1 MNTKV
6 MFSSMTDEWETPQD
20 LFDRLDQEFCFDL
33 DPCANET
40 NHKCE
45 KYFTKKEDGLT
56 KNWGGTAY
64 FATRHMAERLENGW
78 RNAIQ
83 VPNMDLFA
91 SCCFLPEQIQ
101 NGFMISY
108 IINRMLK

>member
-56 KNWGGTAY
+56 KNWGGVQ
-64 FATRHMAERLENGW
+64 RILQS
-78 RNAIQ
+78 AIW
-83 VPNMDLFA
+83 
-91 SCCFLPEQIQ
+91 
-101 NGFMISY
+101 
-108 IINRMLK
+108 